1 MLYKL
6 FSTKVDQRYLQLVH
20 WYKRRHTSYP
30 SRFVFMADRSMHCVM
45 LNNQSFRASVAGDK
59 SRDLQANEGVCS
71 QGAGR
76 EGLVGWAEKKYLKD
90 ITLIVLCRRVQL
102 NSIKTNPKEILFA
115 FHFSSCKFWIHH
127 YKVNLWLIVKKETLW
142 VFPFCSVF
150 QKSPHLG
157 QSQSFTKSAAFCGG
171 PSLFQLAIQDA
182 ELKCLN
188 LLSNRSFRPCR
199 DIMFRSSHLI
209 SQPLFSL
216 FECKSL

>member
-45 LNNQSFRASVAGDK
+45 LNNQSFLASVAGDK
-59 SRDLQANEGVCS
+59 SWDLQANEGVCS
-71 QGAGR
+71 WGAGR

-90 ITLIVLCRRVQL
+90 ITLIVFCRRVQL
-102 NSIKTNPKEILFA
+102 NSVKTNPKKTLFA

-127 YKVNLWLIVKKETLW
+127 YKVNLWLIVKEETLW

-157 QSQSFTKSAAFCGG
+157 QSQSFTKSAAFGGG
-171 PSLFQLAIQDA
+171 PLYSSFQIKMQRAKMFKPTIELLLQSLSRHYFQKQP
-182 ELKCLN
+182 LN
-188 LLSNRSFRPCR
+188 LSTFVS
-199 DIMFRSSHLI
+199 
-209 SQPLFSL
+209 PLWM
-216 FECKSL
+216 

>member
-127 YKVNLWLIVKKETLW
+127 YKVNLWLIVKK
-142 VFPFCSVF
+142 
-150 QKSPHLG
+150 H
-157 QSQSFTKSAAFCGG
+157 CG
-171 PSLFQLAIQDA
+171 
-182 ELKCLN
+182 
-188 LLSNRSFRPCR
+188 
-199 DIMFRSSHLI
+199 
-209 SQPLFSL
+209 FSL
-216 FECKSL
+216 FAQFSRKVLTLVRASLSPSQQHSVGGPLYSSLQFKMQS